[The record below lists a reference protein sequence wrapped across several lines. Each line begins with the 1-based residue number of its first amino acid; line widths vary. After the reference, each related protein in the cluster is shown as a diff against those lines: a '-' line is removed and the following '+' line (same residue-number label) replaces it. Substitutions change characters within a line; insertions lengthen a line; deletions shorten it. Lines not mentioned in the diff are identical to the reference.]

1 MRLSLSVMA
10 GAQTW
15 ARDPYDWPALMR
27 RLLPTPEQDRD
38 FERIHR
44 VLSACVYK
52 VCPRDLLPVADD
64 IAQSAS
70 TKLLARVRAEG
81 LEVDYGPGYL
91 WKVANHAVI
100 DEIRRRQRRIE
111 EPSEEADQA
120 PSPGG
125 DTAAG
130 EHRARILRGVRD
142 CLAEAKP
149 DRRAA
154 LGLYL
159 QGMKLQEVARSLRCG
174 AKRAD
179 NLVHRGLAALRACLE
194 KKGLR
199 P

>member
-1 MRLSLSVMA
+1 MT

-15 ARDPYDWPALMR
+15 GADPYDWHAAMR

-64 IAQSAS
+64 IAQTAS

-111 EPSEEADQA
+111 EPSEDADQA
-120 PSPGG
+120 PAPGG
-125 DTAAG
+125 DAAQG
-130 EHRARILRGVRD
+130 EHRARILRGVRA
-142 CLAEAKP
+142 CLSEAKP

-159 QGMKLQEVARSLRCG
+159 QGMKLQEVAKSLRCE

-179 NLVHRGLAALRACLE
+179 NLVHRGLAALRACLD